1 VRHRGEFDRAPVD
14 GLRLTVAKSP
24 EMYPPSI
31 DSTSAEA
38 AVMRHRRILV
48 ILGLVLAV
56 LATPSVAEQRATYA
70 SVGELFDAYYQF
82 RLRINPTEATKL
94 GENEYNDRLANFIS
108 AEYQQDLIG
117 EYQRFLEAID
127 TFERKTLSD
136 SDARSLK
143 VMRRDCEIKQE
154 GLENPLATVPS
165 PIFDIPNIRLLPVAP
180 IFSFNLF
187 VSQLAGGDSIQP
199 FATVRDYDNW
209 LRRLDGYIDWV
220 DTAIA
225 NMRTGMK
232 QHVVWPKIIVRR
244 SIAQIDDVITDD
256 VRKHLYYRPILNMPA
271 DFPAAD
277 RKRLTAAF
285 TRMIET
291 RVNPAH
297 RRLRDFLSKEYLPAA
312 DDHTGL
318 GDLPNGPQTYRYLI
332 RYHTSTDM
340 TPDEIFALGERE
352 VARIAEEM
360 ESVKDEVGFHGDLR
374 SFFDHVRTSSEQMP
388 FTKPEQVIRNFEAIH
403 ATMQP
408 HLKELFSEQPKAGF
422 EVRRTEAFR
431 EKSASAE
438 YVPGSKDGTRPG
450 VFYVP
455 IPDVRHYNKYADESL
470 FLHEAIPGHHYQL
483 SLQQEN
489 QDLPEFL
496 HPEGMPVFVEGW
508 ALYSESL
515 GRELG
520 LYRDPYQYFG
530 MLSQEMHR
538 AIRLVVD
545 TGMHAR
551 GWTRE
556 QAIQYS
562 LDHEA
567 DSEDSIVAE
576 IERYMVSPGQALA
589 YKIGQLKLRELRA
602 RAEQALGA
610 DFDVREFH
618 RQVLDSGSLPL
629 SLLEEKIDGWIRSV
643 QR

>member
-1 VRHRGEFDRAPVD
+1 
-14 GLRLTVAKSP
+14 
-24 EMYPPSI
+24 
-31 DSTSAEA
+31 
-38 AVMRHRRILV
+38 MRHSRILV
-48 ILGLVLAV
+48 LLGIVLTVLAP
-56 LATPSVAEQRATYA
+56 PSVAEQRATYV
-70 SVGELFDAYYQF
+70 SVGDLFDAYYRF

-94 GENEYNDRLANFIS
+94 GEDEYNDKLANYIS

-117 EYQRFLEAID
+117 EYARFLEAID
-127 TFERKTLSD
+127 VFERKTLSD

-143 VMRRDCEIKQE
+143 VMRRDCEIKKE
-154 GLENPLATVPS
+154 GLENLLATVPS
-165 PIFDIPNIRLLPVAP
+165 PIFDLPTIRLLPVAP
-180 IFSFNLF
+180 IFSFNLYI
-187 VSQLAGGDSIQP
+187 SQLAGGDSIQP
-199 FATVRDYDNW
+199 FATVRDYENW
-209 LRRLDGYIDWV
+209 LRRVNGYIAWV

-225 NMRTGMK
+225 NMRAGMER
-232 QHVVWPKIIVRR
+232 HVVWPKVIVQR
-244 SIAQIDDVITDD
+244 SIAQLDDVITDHVSD
-256 VRKHLYYRPILNMPA
+256 HLYYRPILKMPA
-271 DFPAAD
+271 DFPSAD
-277 RKRLTAAF
+277 RKRLAASF
-285 TRMIET
+285 AQMIET

-297 RRLRDFLSKEYLPAA
+297 RRVRDFLSKEYLPAA
-312 DDHTGL
+312 GNHTGL
-318 GDLPNGPQTYRYLI
+318 GELPNGPQTYRYLI

-340 TPDEIFALGERE
+340 SPDQIVALGERE
-352 VARIAEEM
+352 VARIAKQM
-360 ESVKDEVGFHGDLR
+360 ERVKDEVGFDGDLR
-374 SFFDHVRTSSEQMP
+374 SFLDHVRTSPEQMP
-388 FTKPEQVIRNFEAIH
+388 FTEPEQVIHNFEAIH
-403 ATMQP
+403 ATMRP
-408 HLKELFSEQPKAGF
+408 HLKALFGVEPKARF

-431 EKSASAE
+431 ENSASAE
-438 YVPGSKDGTRPG
+438 YVPGSKDGGRPG

-455 IPDVRHYNKYADESL
+455 IPHVRRYNKFADESL

-496 HPEGMPVFVEGW
+496 HPEGIGVFVEGW

-530 MLSQEMHR
+530 MLSAEMHR

-567 DSEDSIVAE
+567 ESEDAIVAE
-576 IERYMVSPGQALA
+576 IERYMVAPGQALA
-589 YKIGQLKLRELRA
+589 YKIGQLKIRELRT
-602 RAEQALGA
+602 RAEAALGA

-629 SLLEEKIDGWIRSV
+629 SLLEEKIDRWIRSV
-643 QR
+643 RR